1 MFFEHLHHLVR
12 PTNFKGFCPVSFM
25 RLVGMSLD
33 EIQIFNTVR
42 QVKMQKLTYD
52 IEIVPH
58 GQVALLLIKQ
68 LHGVHIAS
76 VYDTTPLQYLHSTIQ
91 LAAKLLKL
99 SELKDLIADHT

>member
-1 MFFEHLHHLVR
+1 
-12 PTNFKGFCPVSFM
+12 M

-33 EIQIFNTVR
+33 EIHIFNTVR

-52 IEIVPH
+52 IQIVPH

-68 LHGVHIAS
+68 LHRAHIAS